1 MICYVTVMIAFYTSG
16 LSCFKA
22 EYDEKYTLLPR
33 KTVKSTDLVIRT
45 FIYQLKYCYNNYF

>member
-1 MICYVTVMIAFYTSG
+1 MICYVTVMIAFYISG